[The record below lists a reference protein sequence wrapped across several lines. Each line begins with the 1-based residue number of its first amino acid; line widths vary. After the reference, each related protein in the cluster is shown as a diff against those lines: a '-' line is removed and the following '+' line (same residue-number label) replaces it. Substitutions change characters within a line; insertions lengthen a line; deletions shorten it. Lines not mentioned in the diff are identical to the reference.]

1 MALCLL
7 SIIFYPLGSKLAIS
21 QLETD
26 FFVDLNVDFVTNK
39 GAHEQL
45 RNLLKVH
52 DNFFD
57 VLKNKTLMVLPA
69 FAVMNNDESNKD
81 TTARHQKLTFP
92 EPPAHKQELIKQYST
107 GLVEPFHLAQFPE
120 QHGPTQFSIWLENLE
135 PSGSFYYSIT
145 YQPQFEPFVLAYRH
159 GLPRYWTGFR
169 GHFYN
174 QSSWMAESHRL
185 GFRLAVLRDFFV
197 VYLGAASSTFA
208 TTKKWKSREW
218 QNFLDY
224 KDRGHTGKNET
235 ASG

>member
-92 EPPAHKQELIKQYST
+92 EPPAHKQELIKQYSS

-120 QHGPTQFSIWLENLE
+120 QHGVA
-135 PSGSFYYSIT
+135 
-145 YQPQFEPFVLAYRH
+145 PQE
-159 GLPRYWTGFR
+159 LPY
-169 GHFYN
+169 
-174 QSSWMAESHRL
+174 
-185 GFRLAVLRDFFV
+185 
-197 VYLGAASSTFA
+197 
-208 TTKKWKSREW
+208 
-218 QNFLDY
+218 
-224 KDRGHTGKNET
+224 
-235 ASG
+235 